1 MKQTAVDL
9 IFESFNL
16 LSDKDYKTWML
27 HTYDYLKK
35 MEKQQIIN
43 AYGQG
48 VAVEAMKLLDVSKD
62 AEQYY
67 NEFYILN
74 NKEKKK

>member
-48 VAVEAMKLLDVSKD
+48 VAVEAMQLLDVSKD

>member
-16 LSDKDYKTWML
+16 LSDKDFKTWML

-74 NKEKKK
+74 NKEKK

>member
-16 LSDKDYKTWML
+16 LSDKDFKTWML

>member
-48 VAVEAMKLLDVSKD
+48 VAVEAMQLLDVSKN

>member
-9 IFESFNL
+9 IFESFNS
-16 LSDKDYKTWML
+16 LSDKDFKTWML

-48 VAVEAMKLLDVSKD
+48 VSVEAMQLLDVSKD

>member
-16 LSDKDYKTWML
+16 LSDKDFKTWML

-48 VAVEAMKLLDVSKD
+48 VAVEAMQLLDVSKD

>member
-16 LSDKDYKTWML
+16 LSDKDFKTWML

-48 VAVEAMKLLDVSKD
+48 VAVEAMQLLDVSKD

-67 NEFYILN
+67 NDVYN
-74 NKEKKK
+74 S

>member
-16 LSDKDYKTWML
+16 LSDKDFKTWML

-48 VAVEAMKLLDVSKD
+48 DAVEAMQLIDVSKD

-67 NEFYILN
+67 NDVYN
-74 NKEKKK
+74 S

>member
-16 LSDKDYKTWML
+16 LSDKDFKTWMV

-67 NEFYILN
+67 NEFYIIN
-74 NKEKKK
+74 SKEKKK

>member
-16 LSDKDYKTWML
+16 LSDKDFKTWML

-48 VAVEAMKLLDVSKD
+48 VA
-62 AEQYY
+62 EQYY